1 MILKPMQRQD
11 FSVARDL
18 RVDRENIG
26 FTDDEMKLLAG
37 PDPKAREGAKGLVD
51 WWKQTWGPGREV
63 PAVRQNPKSE
73 FGYQTVP
80 MLVNLID
87 VANAQDTPLDGVIRA
102 QAKNYD
108 FYILRCGVYI
118 APNAG
123 ETFEALKFE
132 VKYNNDRAATY
143 SMLPGPEAHK
153 ILQLGAKAEVGVDG
167 KVAFGLPEVS
177 LGKAKVEAA
186 AKAELE
192 SKFIVSFDYELKTQV
207 VDAFGIGNPFCRWL
221 MHKGNTLRND
231 VAFYPILITPKPVKE
246 LSFTF
251 KAFFKINHPDW
262 DHAEFFENP
271 ATTVAVSA

>member
-1 MILKPMQRQD
+1 
-11 FSVARDL
+11 
-18 RVDRENIG
+18 
-26 FTDDEMKLLAG
+26 
-37 PDPKAREGAKGLVD
+37 
-51 WWKQTWGPGREV
+51 
-63 PAVRQNPKSE
+63 
-73 FGYQTVP
+73 
-80 MLVNLID
+80 
-87 VANAQDTPLDGVIRA
+87 
-102 QAKNYD
+102 
-108 FYILRCGVYI
+108 
-118 APNAG
+118 
-123 ETFEALKFE
+123 LKFE